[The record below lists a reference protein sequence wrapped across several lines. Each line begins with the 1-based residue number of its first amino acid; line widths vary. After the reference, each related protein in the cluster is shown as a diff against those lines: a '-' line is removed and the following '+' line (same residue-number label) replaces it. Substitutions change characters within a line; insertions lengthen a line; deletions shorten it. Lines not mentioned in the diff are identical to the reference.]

1 MLLLQAEHVKYNSR
15 HLCDYSVLS
24 NNHDDDYIGFKLR
37 ARYTLP
43 RLGGYKK
50 MCHQRGGLRP
60 HQQEKTPTTSTQL
73 HHSLD
78 LELNR
83 APPASCV
90 CTHEYLLRI
99 PGRWCGSM
107 AVPYSQSRTR
117 CGPWPYHFRILKN
130 IEPYVSSHERT
141 GMYAR
146 AEFFRPGKV
155 RRCIRKS
162 TEARSFQIANP
173 YGNYILRHSTAPL
186 HQPDLIPVPDAYQ
199 TGPVAE

>member
-1 MLLLQAEHVKYNSR
+1 MLS
-15 HLCDYSVLS
+15 
-24 NNHDDDYIGFKLR
+24 NHDDDYIGFKLR

-78 LELNR
+78 LELDR

-90 CTHEYLLRI
+90 YTHEYLLRI
-99 PGRWCGSM
+99 PGRWCGRW
-107 AVPYSQSRTR
+107 PYRILRTW
-117 CGPWPYHFRILKN
+117 CGPWPYRIRILKT
-130 IEPYVSSHERT
+130 SSRT
-141 GMYAR
+141 SLRMNARACTPR
-146 AEFFRPGKV
+146 AEFFRSGKV

-173 YGNYILRHSTAPL
+173 YGNYILRHSTAPAAPAR
-186 HQPDLIPVPDAYQ
+186 PDPGTCYLPDWARS
-199 TGPVAE
+199 GIVVKDKRDKKDREAA

>member
-1 MLLLQAEHVKYNSR
+1 MRTLGIR
-15 HLCDYSVLS
+15 H
-24 NNHDDDYIGFKLR
+24 
-37 ARYTLP
+37 
-43 RLGGYKK
+43 KK

-60 HQQEKTPTTSTQL
+60 HQQEKTPTTSIQL

-78 LELNR
+78 LELDR

-117 CGPWPYHFRILKN
+117 CGPWPYHFSVISKT
-130 IEPYVSSHERT
+130 SSRT
-141 GMYAR
+141 SLRMNARACTPR
-146 AEFFRPGKV
+146 AEFFRSGKV

-186 HQPDLIPVPDAYQ
+186 HQPDLILVPATYQ

>member
-1 MLLLQAEHVKYNSR
+1 M
-15 HLCDYSVLS
+15 
-24 NNHDDDYIGFKLR
+24 
-37 ARYTLP
+37 
-43 RLGGYKK
+43 
-50 MCHQRGGLRP
+50 M
-60 HQQEKTPTTSTQL
+60 TTSASSFALATLSLAWEGIKRCVTNVGASGLTNKKKHQL
-73 HHSLD
+73 PQLNYIILWISNSI
-78 LELNR
+78 ELHR
-83 APPASCV
+83 LRV
-90 CTHEYLLRI
+90 CAHTNIFYVF
-99 PGRWCGSM
+99 PDGG
-107 AVPYSQSRTR
+107 AA
-117 CGPWPYHFRILKN
+117 PWPYRIRILKN

>member
-1 MLLLQAEHVKYNSR
+1 M
-15 HLCDYSVLS
+15 LS

-60 HQQEKTPTTSTQL
+60 HQQEKTPTTSIQL

-78 LELNR
+78 LDLDR
-83 APPASCV
+83 APPTSCV

-99 PGRWCGSM
+99 PGRWCGRW
-107 AVPYSQSRTR
+107 PYRILRTW
-117 CGPWPYHFRILKN
+117 CGPWLYRIRILKT
-130 IEPYVSSHERT
+130 SSRT
-141 GMYAR
+141 SLRMNARACTPR
-146 AEFFRPGKV
+146 AEFSDLEKYGAAFAKV
-155 RRCIRKS
+155 PKLEVMRSPIH
-162 TEARSFQIANP
+162 TETTYYVTP
-173 YGNYILRHSTAPL
+173 PLPL
-186 HQPDLIPVPDAYQ
+186 HQPDLIPVPDTYQ